1 MHLIILRKLEQK
13 KQEYARH
20 QKSMKCRAV
29 LQCNVAPP
37 WTPYKLIQSC
47 LERLLRRC
55 EELVNLGL
63 ELGSE
68 SADLL
73 ASSLERLSH
82 VLADGRGIHLLDL
95 LVSLVGR
102 VGVGDSLELLK
113 AVLALR
119 VLDLVATGG
128 DDLGVVGRAATV
140 PGKDLDCVSL

>member
-1 MHLIILRKLEQK
+1 MSSL
-13 KQEYARH
+13 
-20 QKSMKCRAV
+20 

-82 VLADGRGIHLLDL
+82 VLTDGRSIHLLDL

-102 VGVGDSLELLK
+102 VGLGDSLELLK

-119 VLDLVATGG
+119 VLDLVAASGN
-128 DDLGVVGRAATV
+128 DLGVVGRATTV
-140 PGKDLDCVSL
+140 PSKDLDCVSLW